1 MRLQKAIASAGVCS
15 RRASEELI
23 LSGKVLVNSKR
34 ASLGQSADFGKDEI
48 IVEGKKISPFDNLSE
63 EKKVYFV
70 LNKPKGVI
78 TTASDDR
85 GRLSAAGMIK
95 TKYRIVPVGRVDK
108 NTTGI
113 LILTNDGDLVNRLT
127 HPKFEH
133 EKEYEALV
141 QIPHDWNDERI
152 QNAVRKLRSG
162 VIIANDF
169 KTSPADA
176 SVLNKISNNRHILRV
191 IIHEGHKHQVR
202 QMIDAVGMSILAL
215 KRVRVGFLRI
225 GDLKEGEYRELSQ
238 VQASELKK

>member
-95 TKYRIVPVGRVDK
+95 TKYRIVPVGRLDK

-162 VIIANDF
+162 VII
-169 KTSPADA
+169 
-176 SVLNKISNNRHILRV
+176 
-191 IIHEGHKHQVR
+191 HEGHKHQVR